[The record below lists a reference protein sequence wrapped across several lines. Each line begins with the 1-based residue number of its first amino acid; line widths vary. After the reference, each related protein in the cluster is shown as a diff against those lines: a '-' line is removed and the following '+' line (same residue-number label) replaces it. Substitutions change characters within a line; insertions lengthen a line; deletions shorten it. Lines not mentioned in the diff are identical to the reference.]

1 MGILNAIF
9 APFIILYLLI
19 YSFFRYFEVRSILLN
34 KKLAYSISDHEFRNI
49 TRIHL
54 QLEVDSIRLTRSGN
68 SENSMNFPICLKDGL
83 TEAMKLPRNT
93 LTSSLKSVLLSSCGE
108 CSTIFLITLEPF
120 LDH

>member
-19 YSFFRYFEVRSILLN
+19 YSFFRYFEVRSERLN
-34 KKLAYSISDHEFRNI
+34 KKLAYSISDHGFRNI

-68 SENSMNFPICLKDGL
+68 SESSMNFPICLKDGL
-83 TEAMKLPRNT
+83 TEAMKLLRNT
-93 LTSSLKSVLLSSCGE
+93 LTSSQKSVLLLSCGE
-108 CSTIFLITLEPF
+108 CSAIFLITLEPF
-120 LDH
+120 